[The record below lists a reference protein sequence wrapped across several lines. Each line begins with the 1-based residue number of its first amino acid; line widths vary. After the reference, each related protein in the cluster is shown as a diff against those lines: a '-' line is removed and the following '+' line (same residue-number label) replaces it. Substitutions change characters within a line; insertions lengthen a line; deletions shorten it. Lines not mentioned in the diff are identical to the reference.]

1 MVQLLTVSTSW
12 FAFLSARS
20 LEWATVYVL
29 DLGFFEARCLHLP
42 YNEEVMFAQA
52 AFWTGFS
59 VKLVT
64 DISRVRKEPCF
75 RALYLV
81 TRSVIVS
88 IPLPGYLWRKD
99 VLLFRF
105 MKWQE
110 RPWGKNKQS
119 VHFSLPRSL
128 VWHFER
134 VACWSFSTRRAAV
147 IKAKTEECIGE
158 GQAELVSLWG
168 RAAGYSLCSGSMV
181 KTQLRNTEV

>member
-110 RPWGKNKQS
+110 RPWGKNKQCALFPS
-119 VHFSLPRSL
+119 QKFGLAFWESSMLEFLHEKGSCDKSQDRGMHWWGPS
-128 VWHFER
+128 
-134 VACWSFSTRRAAV
+134 RA
-147 IKAKTEECIGE
+147 
-158 GQAELVSLWG
+158 
-168 RAAGYSLCSGSMV
+168 R
-181 KTQLRNTEV
+181 